1 MARFA
6 SLLCCYAVALSLLL
20 LRDDDDAGLLSD
32 WAGRAAMVGAALL
45 SLVAAKE
52 EVGQAASAGLLC
64 HFSSVANVL
73 DMLSI
78 VGVLLTAWRLLL
90 GHQSAEGVLSSNGGL
105 YELQTRYLGA
115 VTVVLMLPQAMVHL
129 LLLRVLM
136 LYLPTP
142 NDPPTPQTSQFRH
155 PL

>member
-1 MARFA
+1 MD
-6 SLLCCYAVALSLLL
+6 LLEGTCYYYYSALEVEEESRTVVKSEAL
-20 LRDDDDAGLLSD
+20 
-32 WAGRAAMVGAALL
+32 VGKPQ
-45 SLVAAKE
+45 VAAKE